1 MQKRRGAR
9 VATIDVQ
16 KVMALFEE
24 FAHDITDLRDKEYA
38 QESYFAGFL
47 AGYLGDTTDISP
59 WSSRYYKYGFG
70 RGYDL
75 SAAEDGRVLE
85 DE

>member
-1 MQKRRGAR
+1 MQNKRGER
-9 VATIDVQ
+9 VAAIDVQ

-24 FAHDITDLRDKEYA
+24 FAHDITDLRDKEHA
-38 QESYFAGFL
+38 QESYFAGFI

-59 WSSRYYKYGFG
+59 WSPRYYKYGFG
-70 RGYDL
+70 RGYEL
-75 SAAEDGRVLE
+75 SAMEDGRVLE